1 MFCRY
6 QNSPKSPNCFKNIS
20 DADKAIEDHAL
31 ATHASFSVYKPE
43 RECNSKGNMQSD
55 RGITESICYF
65 SMLTKWLQPWTK
77 YLRQALDFKW
87 NSKLRKSSIS
97 IFHEF
102 FASIGIIFI
111 WGGEAGGGALILW
124 GFLDFSRFLG
134 SWFPKV
140 FFFLCGHGVVR
151 QLVRQLVFNIFITNN
166 HASFHLWG
174 KQNLIKH

>member
-1 MFCRY
+1 
-6 QNSPKSPNCFKNIS
+6 
-20 DADKAIEDHAL
+20 
-31 ATHASFSVYKPE
+31 
-43 RECNSKGNMQSD
+43 MQSD
-55 RGITESICYF
+55 RRITESICYF

-140 FFFLCGHGVVR
+140 FFFLVWALSPPIGENAVGSFVNSWGNSYLTYLLLIITLHFTCGESK
-151 QLVRQLVFNIFITNN
+151 I
-166 HASFHLWG
+166 W
-174 KQNLIKH
+174 